1 MKKTNKNNNRFTF
14 NFATENSA
22 SVSITLPGKFE
33 NIFNRMSTTPD
44 SRNSVHELCIF
55 CSEYSD
61 LTAEEK
67 ALFQEILNTGMIDDK
82 LRNFSD
88 LRDLVNT
95 LGEFGKIENAR
106 NIIELGQRLTEIWE
120 LNDESE
126 ENIYDIGSVFFSK
139 TNGIFCENGNYYYIN
154 KIRVSNIQETSQT

>member
-33 NIFNRMSTTPD
+33 DIFNRMSTTTD
-44 SRNSVHELCIF
+44 SRNSVKELCLF

-67 ALFQEILNTGMIDDK
+67 AKLQKILDSGIIDNK
-82 LRNFSD
+82 LHNFSE
-88 LRDLVNT
+88 LRILVRT
-95 LGEFGKIENAR
+95 LDDFIVTENEVAFR
-106 NIIELGQRLTEIWE
+106 
-120 LNDESE
+120 
-126 ENIYDIGSVFFSK
+126 
-139 TNGIFCENGNYYYIN
+139 
-154 KIRVSNIQETSQT
+154 